1 MSEEFP
7 NGRVIIARDITDRVR
22 RLEAEKAALSAT
34 VARDKDEE
42 ANRVR
47 AATSGVARAGWGC
60 GLGARTHAHPKGM
73 RRVL

>member
-47 AATSGVARAGWGC
+47 AATSEAARPGWGC